1 MAIQTLS
8 EDVIFVNLPGNEP
21 ERGDE
26 LRNIIEIIDTRGGCD
41 VIISLIRAEIITSLN
56 IGGFMILRDLLNKQ
70 GRRLILCH
78 VGFLTKCIFTV
89 AGLKEHFNFADNKT
103 VALEYLRKL
112 DQSFSV

>member
-26 LRNIIEIIDTRGGCD
+26 LRNIIEIIDTRGNCD
-41 VIISLIRAEIITSLN
+41 VIISLIRAELITSLN
-56 IGGFMILRDLLNKQ
+56 IGGLMKLRDLLNKQ
-70 GRRLILCH
+70 GRHLILCQ

-89 AGLKEHFNFADNKT
+89 AGLGKHFNFADDKSA
-103 VALEYLRKL
+103 ALEYLR
-112 DQSFSV
+112 SVN

>member
-26 LRNIIEIIDTRGGCD
+26 LRNVIEIINTRGSCD
-41 VIISLIRAEIITSLN
+41 VIISLVRAELITSLN
-56 IGGFMILRDLLNKQ
+56 IGVLMRLRDLLNKQ
-70 GRRLILCH
+70 GRHLILCH

-89 AGLKEHFNFADNKT
+89 AGLGKHFNFADDKSA
-103 VALEYLRKL
+103 ALEYLR
-112 DQSFSV
+112 SVN

>member
-26 LRNIIEIIDTRGGCD
+26 LRNVIEIVDTRGSCD
-41 VIISLIRAEIITSLN
+41 VIISLIRTELITSLN
-56 IGGFMILRDLLNKQ
+56 IGGFMKLRDLLNKQ
-70 GRRLILCH
+70 GRHLILCH

-89 AGLKEHFNFADNKT
+89 AGLKEHLNFADDKSA
-103 VALEYLRKL
+103 ALEYLR
-112 DQSFSV
+112 SVN